1 MATAVV
7 GTDEARDRLVGIY
20 DISPWRVR
28 VIGNGTWCRP
38 VPIAPPPRGS
48 IISWGLLRP
57 DKGLERAISAVAR
70 LTRGGSRVHYTIAG
84 RTEPETQGRSGF
96 AYRRRL
102 EYLVGELNLGGIVEF
117 VDRHLPDEELA
128 GLVGSS
134 DVVVMP
140 YDAPAQVTSGV
151 LSDTLGMGRPIVAT
165 PFPAATGSLANGAGL
180 VVSPED
186 LASGLEQLLGD
197 EALYQSAAA
206 AAASWAETHDWAS
219 IASHYLALIDE
230 LLAHPASA

>member
-1 MATAVV
+1 
-7 GTDEARDRLVGIY
+7 
-20 DISPWRVR
+20 
-28 VIGNGTWCRP
+28 
-38 VPIAPPPRGS
+38 
-48 IISWGLLRP
+48 
-57 DKGLERAISAVAR
+57 
-70 LTRGGSRVHYTIAG
+70 
-84 RTEPETQGRSGF
+84 
-96 AYRRRL
+96 L

-151 LSDTLGMGRPIVAT
+151 LSDALGMGRPIVAT

-180 VVSPED
+180 VVPPED
-186 LASGLEQLLGD
+186 LSSGLEQLLGD
-197 EALYQSAAA
+197 EGLYQSAAA
-206 AAASWAETHDWAS
+206 AAASWAETHDWGS
-219 IASHYLALIDE
+219 IASHYLVLIDE